1 MDIQNCLNHSIL
13 VSNLAPL
20 TTILI
25 FSKGIA
31 LQTIH
36 VFQVIL
42 KHVGRHGANMG
53 IETF

>member
-1 MDIQNCLNHSIL
+1 MDIQNCLNHTIL
-13 VSNLAPL
+13 ICNLAPMA
-20 TTILI
+20 TILI

-36 VFQVIL
+36 VCQVIL
-42 KHVGRHGANMG
+42 KYVGRHGANMG